1 VATVIIAYGQA
12 GSTIETDFLRTAGY
26 DVAFVDGLANMDDSS
41 VAEAVA
47 VMVTVQPITAK
58 ILDRMPRC
66 RVVGRVGTG
75 IDAIDI
81 DAANERGIYVTNVA
95 DYSIDEVSTH
105 AIALLLAHV
114 RRLPQY
120 LALVENGAWNSVGA
134 GPIRRLAGMTLGVL
148 GFGRIGQ
155 ATTRKAIGIGM
166 NAVVHDIYQSPESIR
181 AVGAEPVEW
190 SVLLGKSDYVSL
202 HVPLNEQTK
211 HIMNAESL
219 SAMKAGAVI
228 INTARGG
235 LIDEHALA
243 DAVRSGAI
251 GGALLDVLSQEPPPA
266 DHPLLRTDRVW
277 ITPHTAW
284 YSLEAQKD
292 VAMRA
297 AEDVHRVLTGQVPR
311 SPVNLPVPRAAGEA
325 TKETA
330 L

>member
-1 VATVIIAYGQA
+1 VATVIIAYGEA
-12 GSTIETDFLRTAGY
+12 GSTIETDFLRSAGY
-26 DVAFVDGLANMDDSS
+26 DVAFVDPWGEPDDPRLSD
-41 VAEAVA
+41 AVA
-47 VMVTVQPITAK
+47 VMVTLQPVTADT
-58 ILDRMPRC
+58 LDRMPRC

-75 IDAIDI
+75 IDAIDL
-81 DAANERGIYVTNVA
+81 DAASQRGIYVTNVA

-105 AIALLLAHV
+105 ALALLLAHV

-120 LALVENGAWNSVGA
+120 LALVADGTWDSVGA
-134 GPIRRLAGMTLGVL
+134 GPIRRLAGLTLGVL

-155 ATTRKAIGIGM
+155 ATTRKAIGLGM
-166 NAVVHDIYQSPESIR
+166 KTVVHDNYQSPESIR

-190 SVLLGKSDYVSL
+190 ADLLRMSDYISL
-202 HVPLNEQTK
+202 HVPLNDQTK
-211 HIMNAESL
+211 HIMNAQSL

-235 LIDEHALA
+235 LIDEYALA
-243 DAVRSGAI
+243 DAVRSGAV
-251 GGALLDVLSQEPPPA
+251 GGALLDVLSEEPPPV

-292 VAMRA
+292 VALRA
-297 AEDVHRVLTGQVPR
+297 AEDVHRVLTGQAPR

-325 TKETA
+325 TKEKA
-330 L
+330 I

>member
-1 VATVIIAYGQA
+1 VATIIIAYGKA
-12 GSTIETDFLRTAGY
+12 GSSIETEFLRNAGY
-26 DVAFVDGLANMDDSS
+26 DIAFVDRLDDLDDPRLAD
-41 VAEAVA
+41 AVA
-47 VMVTVQPITAK
+47 VMVTLQPVTAET
-58 ILDRMPRC
+58 LDHMPRC

-75 IDAIDI
+75 IDTIDL
-81 DAANERGIYVTNVA
+81 DAAGQRGIYVTNVA

-105 AIALLLAHV
+105 AVALLLAHV

-120 LALVENGAWNSVGA
+120 LALVGDGAWDSVGA
-134 GPIRRLAGMTLGVL
+134 GPIRRLAGLTLGVL

-155 ATTRKAIGIGM
+155 VTTRKAIGLGM
-166 NAVVHDIYQSPESIR
+166 KAVVHDVYQSPESIR
-181 AVGAEPVEW
+181 AVGAEPVGW
-190 SVLLGKSDYVSL
+190 VDLLRMSDYVSL

-211 HIMNAESL
+211 HIVNVDSL
-219 SAMKAGAVI
+219 SAMKPGAVI

-235 LIDEHALA
+235 LIDEYALA
-243 DAVRSGAI
+243 DAVRSGAV

-266 DHPLLRTDRVW
+266 DHPLLHTDRVW

-284 YSLEAQKD
+284 YSLEAQED
-292 VAMRA
+292 VAIRA
-297 AEDVHRVLTGQVPR
+297 AEDVHRVLNGQLPR

>member
-1 VATVIIAYGQA
+1 VATIVIAYGIA
-12 GSTIETDFLRTAGY
+12 GSTIETDFLRNAGY
-26 DVAFVDGLANMDDSS
+26 DVAFVDGLVDMDDSRLP
-41 VAEAVA
+41 EAVA
-47 VMVTVQPITAK
+47 VMVTVQAITAD

-81 DAANERGIYVTNVA
+81 DAANQRGIYVTNVP

-105 AIALLLAHV
+105 SIALLLAHV

-120 LALVENGAWNSVGA
+120 LALVEQGTWDSVGA
-134 GPIRRLAGMTLGVL
+134 GPIRRLAGLTLGVF

-155 ATTRKAIGIGM
+155 ATTRKAVGLGM
-166 NAVVHDIYQSPESIR
+166 DVVVNDIYQSPDAIR
-181 AVGAEPVEW
+181 AAGAEPVDW
-190 SVLLGKSDYVSL
+190 PDLLRRSDYVSL
-202 HVPLNEQTK
+202 HVPLTEQTR
-211 HIMNAESL
+211 HVMNAQSL
-219 SAMKAGAVI
+219 AAMKDGAVI

-243 DAVRSGAI
+243 DAVRSGAV
-251 GGALLDVLSQEPPPA
+251 GGALLDVLSQEPPPI
-266 DHPLLRTDRVW
+266 DHPLLGVDRIW

-284 YSLEAQKD
+284 YSLEAKKD

-297 AEDVHRVLTGQVPR
+297 AEDVHRVLTGQIPR
-311 SPVNLPVPRAAGEA
+311 SPVNLPVPRTAGEA